1 MTLLKVFEVLDIC
14 LISPT
19 STVYELEL
27 PLVINIDPFVYKQV
41 CMNSKQIF
49 IAYSAFVVVI
59 LEHGSFVSK
68 AVA

>member
-1 MTLLKVFEVLDIC
+1 MLDIC

-19 STVYELEL
+19 STVYELDS
-27 PLVINIDPFVYKQV
+27 PLVFNIEPFVYKQV
-41 CMNSKQIF
+41 CMNSKQMF
-49 IAYSAFVVVI
+49 TAYNAFVVVK

>member
-1 MTLLKVFEVLDIC
+1 M
-14 LISPT
+14 
-19 STVYELEL
+19 STVCELDS
-27 PLVINIDPFVYKQV
+27 PLVINMVPFVYKQV

-49 IAYSAFVVVI
+49 TAYNAFVVVK

>member
-1 MTLLKVFEVLDIC
+1 MFEVLDIC

-19 STVYELEL
+19 STVYAKQDSH
-27 PLVINIDPFVYKQV
+27 LVINIEPFVYKQV
-41 CMNSKQIF
+41 CMNAKQIF
-49 IAYSAFVVVI
+49 TAYSAFVVVK